1 MESFNTRRVPRVL
14 PVLPGAG
21 LVMLAMLVS
30 GAVFG
35 QTYPTRPIRMVVPFS
50 AGAGVTDIMAR
61 LVGQHL
67 GASIG
72 QQIVIDNRPGAGG
85 IPGTEV
91 VSRAPP
97 DGYTLLMTNVAL
109 AVNPYLYPKLPYDAV
124 KDFMPVTMVNS
135 APLLLVVHPSIAA
148 KSVKELVAY
157 AKSHPGQLN
166 YGSGGVGSTP
176 HLSGELFKSL
186 AGIDAVHVPYKGGAP
201 ALTDLVGGQLSFMIE
216 NVPGTMPFVKA
227 GKLRALAITSPQRSS
242 LEPALPTMA
251 EAGVPGY
258 EVIGWNGIV
267 AVKGTPPAIVSR
279 LHVEV
284 ARILRTPE
292 VRQRLT
298 ALGAEPVGNTPD
310 EFGAFIK
317 AEMARWGKII
327 KEKGIRSE

>member
-1 MESFNTRRVPRVL
+1 MQSFNTRSVIYGAAIVPL
-14 PVLPGAG
+14 T
-21 LVMLAMLVS
+21 MLVS
-30 GAVFG
+30 GVAFG
-35 QTYPTRPIRMVVPFS
+35 QAYPTHPIRMVVPFS

-67 GASIG
+67 GVNLG

-91 VSRAPP
+91 VSRAAP

-109 AVNPYLYPKLPYDAV
+109 AVNAYLYPKLPYDAL
-124 KDFMPVTMVNS
+124 KDFTPVTMVNS
-135 APLLLVVHPSIAA
+135 APLLLVVHPALPA
-148 KSVKELVAY
+148 KSVKELIDY

-227 GKLRALAITSPQRSS
+227 GKLRALAITSAKRSP

-267 AVKGTPPAIVSR
+267 AVKGTPPAIVAR
-279 LHVEV
+279 LHTEV
-284 ARILRTPE
+284 AKILRTPE
-292 VRQRLT
+292 VTQRLA

>member
-1 MESFNTRRVPRVL
+1 MQSFNTRSVLYGAAIVPL
-14 PVLPGAG
+14 T
-21 LVMLAMLVS
+21 MLVS
-30 GAVFG
+30 GVAFG
-35 QTYPTRPIRMVVPFS
+35 QAYPTHPIRMVVPFS

-67 GASIG
+67 GVSLG

-91 VSRAPP
+91 VSRAAP

-109 AVNPYLYPKLPYDAV
+109 AVNAYLYPKLPYDAL
-124 KDFMPVTMVNS
+124 KDFTPVTMVNS
-135 APLLLVVHPSIAA
+135 APLLLVVHPALPA
-148 KSVKELVAY
+148 KSVKELIDY

-227 GKLRALAITSPQRSS
+227 GKLRALAITSAKRSP

-267 AVKGTPPAIVSR
+267 AVKGTPSAIVAR
-279 LHVEV
+279 LHTEV
-284 ARILRTPE
+284 AKILRTAE
-292 VRQRLT
+292 VTQRLA

>member
-1 MESFNTRRVPRVL
+1 MQSFNTRSMRH
-14 PVLPGAG
+14 GA
-21 LVMLAMLVS
+21 VMLAVTMLMP
-30 GAVFG
+30 GMVFG

-61 LVGQHL
+61 LIGQHL
-67 GASIG
+67 GTSIG

-85 IPGTEV
+85 VPGTEV
-91 VSRAPP
+91 VSRAAP

-148 KSVKELVAY
+148 KSVKELIAF

-176 HLSGELFKSL
+176 HLSGELFKSI

-216 NVPGTMPFVKA
+216 NVPGTMPFVRA
-227 GKLRALAITSPQRSS
+227 GKLRPLAITSSKRSP
-242 LEPALPTMA
+242 LEPTLPTMA

-267 AVKGTPPAIVSR
+267 AVKGTPPAVVSR
-279 LHVEV
+279 LHTEV
-284 ARILRTPE
+284 AAILRTPE
-292 VRQRLT
+292 VKQRLG
-298 ALGAEPVGNTPD
+298 ALGAEPVGNTPE

>member
-1 MESFNTRRVPRVL
+1 MQSFDTRSVFWRAAIAPL
-14 PVLPGAG
+14 T
-21 LVMLAMLVS
+21 MLAS
-30 GAVFG
+30 GVVFG
-35 QTYPTRPIRMVVPFS
+35 QAYPTHPIRMVVPFS

-61 LVGQHL
+61 LVGQYL
-67 GASIG
+67 SASLG

-91 VSRAPP
+91 VSRAAP

-109 AVNPYLYPKLPYDAV
+109 AVNPYLYPRLPYDSA
-124 KDFMPVTMVNS
+124 KDFTPVTMVNS

-148 KSVKELVAY
+148 KSVQELLMY
-157 AKSHPGQLN
+157 AKAHAGQLN

-176 HLSGELFKSL
+176 HLAGELFKSI

-201 ALTDLVGGQLSFMIE
+201 ALTDLVGGQLTFMIE

-227 GKLRALAITSPQRSS
+227 GKLRALAITSSKRSA
-242 LEPALPTMA
+242 LEPALPTMV

-258 EVIGWNGIV
+258 QVIGWNGIV
-267 AVKGTPPAIVSR
+267 AAKGTPPAILTR
-279 LHVEV
+279 LHTEV
-284 ARILRTPE
+284 AKILHTPE
-292 VRQRLT
+292 VKQRMA
-298 ALGAEPVGNTPD
+298 ALGAEPVGNTPE

-317 AEMARWGKII
+317 GEMARWGKII